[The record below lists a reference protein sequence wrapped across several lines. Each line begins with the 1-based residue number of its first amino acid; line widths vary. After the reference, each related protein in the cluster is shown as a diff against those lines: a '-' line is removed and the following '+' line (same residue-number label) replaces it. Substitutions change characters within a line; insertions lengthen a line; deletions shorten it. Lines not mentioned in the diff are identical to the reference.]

1 MSGYLF
7 VGGTRDGQRIM
18 VDKPQ
23 VELPSEL
30 PFEYS
35 FQRQMARPCK
45 TEVYRAIRIQTGDGE
60 EDIVVYAL
68 AGMRPS
74 DVLNLLIQRY
84 K

>member
-23 VELPSEL
+23 VKLPINRVRS
-30 PFEYS
+30 PFEP
-35 FQRQMARPCK
+35 FLPCD
-45 TEVYRAIRIQTGDGE
+45 TEIYVAVRLFRDNGNCE
-60 EDIVVYAL
+60 EFVVYAL